1 MIKNSI
7 NNQGIK
13 TLSKSI
19 RIGLSSIISSIF
31 QPVGYNPPGV
41 ENCMLVPT
49 AVQSSSY
56 YVSQTN
62 KFHP

>member
-7 NNQGIK
+7 NNQSIK
-13 TLSKSI
+13 NLSKSI
-19 RIGLSSIISSIF
+19 RIEISSIISSIF

-41 ENCMLVPT
+41 ENCILVST
-49 AVQSSSY
+49 AAQSTSY
-56 YVSQTN
+56 YVSQTT